1 MPPTGEQ
8 ELDVYEPS
16 VGRVV
21 DLPKQAFVERRLAI
35 AGWDVPWAAVWARSK
50 EQSVPT

>member
-21 DLPKQAFVERRLAI
+21 DLPQHAFVERRLAV
-35 AGWDVPWAAVWARSK
+35 AGWDVPWAAVWAD
-50 EQSVPT
+50 PHP